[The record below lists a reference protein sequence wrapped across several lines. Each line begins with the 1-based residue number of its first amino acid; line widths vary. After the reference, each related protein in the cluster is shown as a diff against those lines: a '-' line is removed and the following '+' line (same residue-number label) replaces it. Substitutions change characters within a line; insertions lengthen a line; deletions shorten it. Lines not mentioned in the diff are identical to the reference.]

1 MKNFIIK
8 ISGRGDMLKISA
20 LKGGAP
26 GPLARGV
33 WARVDNSR
41 RDIAVLLQ

>member
-8 ISGRGDMLKISA
+8 ISGRGDILKISA

-26 GPLARGV
+26 VRLCGWLGAYIDGV
-33 WARVDNSR
+33 G